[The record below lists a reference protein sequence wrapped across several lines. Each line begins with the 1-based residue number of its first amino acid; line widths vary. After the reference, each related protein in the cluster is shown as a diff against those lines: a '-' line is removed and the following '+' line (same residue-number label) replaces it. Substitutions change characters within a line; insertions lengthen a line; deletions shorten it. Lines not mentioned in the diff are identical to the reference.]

1 MFYSVCAQGRPVRLC
16 EATRQFALESL
27 NGKYGDEA
35 MRHWAVSLDG
45 VEGFE
50 ALSPMQQYDAAIR
63 EIARRAPLRVTPQ
76 ERVCGAATLGAAIT
90 HNVPATRGGKLAFP
104 SISH

>member
-35 MRHWAVSLDG
+35 MRH
-45 VEGFE
+45 
-50 ALSPMQQYDAAIR
+50 
-63 EIARRAPLRVTPQ
+63 
-76 ERVCGAATLGAAIT
+76 
-90 HNVPATRGGKLAFP
+90 
-104 SISH
+104 